1 MSRNASNGF
10 RPVRGALRRLRPDI
24 PAVRAAW
31 VVGDVEDL
39 YRNIH
44 PSIRE
49 RDMLDGL
56 PGTNGDLKEDLQ

>member
-1 MSRNASNGF
+1 
-10 RPVRGALRRLRPDI
+10 
-24 PAVRAAW
+24 
-31 VVGDVEDL
+31 VGDVEDM

-44 PSIRE
+44 CSIRE